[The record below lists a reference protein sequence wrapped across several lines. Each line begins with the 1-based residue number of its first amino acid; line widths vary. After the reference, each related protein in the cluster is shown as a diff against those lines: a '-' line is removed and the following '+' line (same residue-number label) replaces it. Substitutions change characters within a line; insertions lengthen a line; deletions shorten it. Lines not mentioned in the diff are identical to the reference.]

1 MEPQRKPMT
10 LELMIS
16 SLTGNEALSS
26 LHMAATAVA
35 ISTPLTHY
43 SDDVIEAMKSVLARH
58 CCSSRESRR

>member
-35 ISTPLTHY
+35 ISDLE
-43 SDDVIEAMKSVLARH
+43 VVLKSFFLFPDLKH
-58 CCSSRESRR
+58 IH